1 MKRQQ
6 EMLPTSF
13 FAKNLIFLME
23 EFGIT
28 QQRLADELGVSQT
41 AISKYLKGRVPRA
54 ETLLELANYF
64 PDVQVADLLYKD
76 LSMGKAAGRI
86 VQKKRR
92 NCALLMERVSPWQ
105 RVGEETSTPCLIG
118 AQKNAWLACP
128 RSLASSSFDLV
139 RDPGAAV
146 S

>member
-54 ETLLELANYF
+54 ETLLELASYF

-92 NCALLMERVSPWQ
+92 NCALLMERLNELP
-105 RVGEETSTPCLIG
+105 EEK
-118 AQKNAWLACP
+118 AE
-128 RSLASSSFDLV
+128 SLANALRTILNHMIDSG
-139 RDPGAAV
+139 PKK
-146 S
+146 

>member
-1 MKRQQ
+1 
-6 EMLPTSF
+6 MLPTSF

-92 NCALLMERVSPWQ
+92 NCALLMERLNELP
-105 RVGEETSTPCLIG
+105 EEK
-118 AQKNAWLACP
+118 AE
-128 RSLASSSFDLV
+128 SLANALRTILNHMIDSG
-139 RDPGAAV
+139 PKK
-146 S
+146 